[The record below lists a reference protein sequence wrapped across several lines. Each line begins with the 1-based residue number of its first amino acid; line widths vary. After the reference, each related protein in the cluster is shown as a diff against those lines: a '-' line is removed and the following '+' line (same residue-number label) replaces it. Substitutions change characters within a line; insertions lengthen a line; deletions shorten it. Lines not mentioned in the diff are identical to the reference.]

1 MSHVRPAVFV
11 YVGNSGSQDITVL
24 ELEPDGNLRL
34 VETVKVAER
43 PAPAGSLPL
52 AVSPDRRFLFA
63 GLREAPYTAATYA
76 IDTKTGRLSYVGAG
90 ELAAS
95 MVYLTTDRTGRFLLS
110 ASYHGDVVAVNPIG
124 ANGVIGT
131 TLQKIPTW
139 PNAHCVLVAPTN
151 RFVLSASLG
160 GDVMHQQKLD
170 PRTGTLSPNDPPAM
184 SVQPNAG
191 PRHFVFSP
199 AETFVY
205 LLNELDGS
213 IYVFPYDPAAGRL
226 QEQVQIASSLPDGF
240 TGKPWAA
247 DIHIT
252 PDGRFLYTSERR
264 SSTLAAFRVHRER
277 GTLTALGSVPTATQP
292 RAFATDPRGRY
303 LLAIGQ
309 VSNSIARYAIDH
321 DTGSLGRLGEDA
333 VGTDPGWVEI
343 IELGA

>member
-1 MSHVRPAVFV
+1 MPDARAAVFV

-24 ELEPDGNLRL
+24 ELEPDGDVRPVQT
-34 VETVKVAER
+34 VEVAER
-43 PAPAGSLPL
+43 PEPAGSLPL
-52 AVSPDRRFLFA
+52 AISPDKRFLFA
-63 GLREAPYTAATYA
+63 GLREAPYAAATYA
-76 IDTKTGRLSYVGAG
+76 IDAKTGRLSYVGAG

-110 ASYHGDVVAVNPIG
+110 ASYHGHVVGVNPIG
-124 ANGVIGT
+124 ANGVIGA
-131 TLQKIPTW
+131 TLQKVPTR

-151 RFVLSASLG
+151 RFALYASLG

-184 SVQPNAG
+184 SVRPNAG

-213 IYVFPYDPAAGRL
+213 IYVFPYDPTDGTL

-247 DIHIT
+247 DIHVT
-252 PDGRFLYTSERR
+252 PDGRFLYTSERT
-264 SSTLAAFRVHRER
+264 SSTLAAFRVDRER
-277 GTLTALGSVPTATQP
+277 GTLTALGSFPTATQP
-292 RAFATDPRGRY
+292 RAFAIDPWGRY
-303 LLAIGQ
+303 LLAVGQ
-309 VSNSIARYAIDH
+309 VSNSMARYAIDQKAG
-321 DTGSLGRLGEDA
+321 TLRPLGEDA

-343 IELGA
+343 VEL